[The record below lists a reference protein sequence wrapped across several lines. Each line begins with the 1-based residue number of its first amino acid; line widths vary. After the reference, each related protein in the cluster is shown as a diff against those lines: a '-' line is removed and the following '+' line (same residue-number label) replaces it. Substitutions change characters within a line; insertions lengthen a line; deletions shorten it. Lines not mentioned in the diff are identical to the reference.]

1 MPLVKISAVLLAI
14 SLWGAWVLALA
25 AVAVAGPGQGAL
37 VQLHPQT
44 PEMVVKQAA
53 ARPAALADDTWQQT
67 VIRTARKA
75 VDAISAGYDRAP
87 MIVIV
92 LAAMLIL
99 PAVALVSPIV
109 RGAAQLTKRERRRRP
124 DSDADSEDLRR
135 GPRPGP
141 NVPAWPAQAWLSIEG
156 EATGAHP
163 IAGEMIRIGRHPD
176 NEVWLTDTSVHRYH
190 AVIHRTEDAD
200 FCITDL
206 SGEEGNGV
214 RINGTRRAQS
224 PLADGDV
231 IEVGKAR
238 ITFASIPI

>member
-14 SLWGAWVLALA
+14 SLWGAWAFALA
-25 AVAVAGPGQGAL
+25 AVAAAGPGQGTLAL
-37 VQLHPQT
+37 LRPQT
-44 PEMVVKQAA
+44 SEMVVTQAV
-53 ARPAALADDTWQQT
+53 ARTAEPAADTWQQT
-67 VIRTARKA
+67 VIRTASKA
-75 VDAISAGYDRAP
+75 VDVVSAGYDRAP

-92 LAAMLIL
+92 LSAMLVL
-99 PAVALVSPIV
+99 PAVALVSLVV
-109 RGAAQLTKRERRRRP
+109 RKAAHLPKRDHRGRP
-124 DSDADSEDLRR
+124 ASNADSEDLRR
-135 GPRPGP
+135 GPRLGP

-214 RINGTRRAQS
+214 RINGTRRVQS

>member
-14 SLWGAWVLALA
+14 SLWGAWVFALA
-25 AVAVAGPGQGAL
+25 AVAAAGPVQGTLA
-37 VQLHPQT
+37 QLHPQT
-44 PEMVVKQAA
+44 SNMVVTQAA
-53 ARPAALADDTWQQT
+53 ARTVEPAADTWQQT
-67 VIRTARKA
+67 VIWTAGKA
-75 VDAISAGYDRAP
+75 VGVVSASYDRAP

-92 LAAMLIL
+92 LSAMLVL
-99 PAVALVSPIV
+99 PAVALVSLV
-109 RGAAQLTKRERRRRP
+109 VSRTAHLTKRKRRP
-124 DSDADSEDLRR
+124 ASNAYSEDLRR

-214 RINGTRRAQS
+214 RINGTRRMQS
-224 PLADGDV
+224 PLTDGDV